1 MKKFFASYSVP
12 FLLGLL
18 IFASNFLNTSLFNF
32 GDRNFAVWFV
42 LSILCFA
49 CGWYINRSLG
59 WQYGGKVVFAV
70 IVAVTIISIAIIV
83 FFNEYF
89 GTFELL
95 VENLILF
102 ALRNITL
109 GAMGIF
115 GMAVQEIVSGEK
127 EALILRE
134 KVKVLEATAADSKK
148 EAELLMREARLNAD
162 KIVNEAEATAKNIT
176 LKKERIEQEL
186 KEFIQTERELLKK
199 YEALCK

>member
-1 MKKFFASYSVP
+1 MKKFIADYSVP
-12 FLLGLL
+12 LLLGLL
-18 IFASNFLNTSLFNF
+18 IFASNFLDTSLFNF

-59 WQYGGKVVFAV
+59 WQLGGKVIFAV
-70 IVAVTIISIAIIV
+70 IVAVTLISILMII

-89 GTFELL
+89 STFELL
-95 VENLILF
+95 TENLILYS
-102 ALRNITL
+102 LRDITL

-115 GMAVQEIVSGEK
+115 GMSIQEVLSGEK

-134 KVKVLEATAADSKK
+134 KVKVLEVTFSDSKK
-148 EAELLMREARLNAD
+148 EAELLLKDAALKAEKMTNY
-162 KIVNEAEATAKNIT
+162 AEAKAKNII

-186 KEFIQTERELLKK
+186 QEFIQTERELIRR
-199 YEALCK
+199 YEEL

>member
-1 MKKFFASYSVP
+1 MKKFFTKYSVP
-12 FLLGLL
+12 VLLGLL
-18 IFASNFLNTSLFNF
+18 IFASDFLNTSLFNF

-59 WQYGGKVVFAV
+59 WQLGGKVVFAV
-70 IVAVTIISIAIIV
+70 IVAVTLISIAIII

-89 GTFELL
+89 GTFDLL
-95 VENLILF
+95 SENLILF
-102 ALRNITL
+102 SLRIITL

-115 GMAVQEIVSGEK
+115 GMAIQEILSGEK

-148 EAELLMREARLNAD
+148 EAELLLREAQLKAE
-162 KIVNEAEATAKNIT
+162 KIVSDSEMKAKNII

-186 KEFIQTERELLKK
+186 KEFIQTERELLKR
-199 YEALCK
+199 YEELK

>member
-1 MKKFFASYSVP
+1 MKKIFASYSVP

-42 LSILCFA
+42 LSILSFA
-49 CGWYINRSLG
+49 CGWYINRSLK
-59 WQYGGKVVFAV
+59 WQLGGKVVFAV
-70 IVAVTIISIAIIV
+70 IVAVTIISIAIII

-95 VENLILF
+95 TENLILF
-102 ALRNITL
+102 SLRNITL

-115 GMAVQEIVSGEK
+115 GMAIQEILSGEK

-148 EAELLMREARLNAD
+148 EAELLLREASIKAE
-162 KIVNEAEATAKNIT
+162 KIINDSEATAKNII

-186 KEFIQTERELLKK
+186 KEFIQTERELLKR
-199 YEALCK
+199 YEDLK

>member
-1 MKKFFASYSVP
+1 MKKFFTKYSVP
-12 FLLGLL
+12 VLLGLL
-18 IFASNFLNTSLFNF
+18 IFASDFLNTSLFNF
-32 GDRNFAVWFV
+32 GERNFAVWFV

-59 WQYGGKVVFAV
+59 WQTGGKVVFAV
-70 IVAVTIISIAIIV
+70 IVAVTLISIAIII

-95 VENLILF
+95 SENLILF
-102 ALRNITL
+102 SLRNITL

-115 GMAVQEIVSGEK
+115 GMAIHEIVSGEK

-148 EAELLMREARLNAD
+148 EAELLIKEAQIKAE
-162 KIVNEAEATAKNIT
+162 KIVNDAEAAAKNII
-176 LKKERIEQEL
+176 LKKERIDQEL
-186 KEFIQTERELLKK
+186 KEFIHAERELIKRYEDLK
-199 YEALCK
+199 

>member
-1 MKKFFASYSVP
+1 MKKFLTKYSVP
-12 FLLGLL
+12 VLLGLL
-18 IFASNFLNTSLFNF
+18 IFASDFLNPSLFNF

-42 LSILCFA
+42 LSLLCFA

-59 WQYGGKVVFAV
+59 WQLGGKVVFAV
-70 IVAVTIISIAIIV
+70 IVAVTLISIAIIV

-89 GTFELL
+89 ATFELL
-95 VENLILF
+95 TENLILF
-102 ALRNITL
+102 SLRNITL

-115 GMAVQEIVSGEK
+115 GMSIQEVVSGEK

-148 EAELLMREARLNAD
+148 EAELLLREAQLKAE
-162 KIVNEAEATAKNIT
+162 KIISDSEATAKNIT

-186 KEFIQTERELLKK
+186 KEFIQTERELLKR
-199 YEALCK
+199 YEDLK

>member
-1 MKKFFASYSVP
+1 MKKFMTSYSIP
-12 FLLGLL
+12 LLLGLL
-18 IFASNFLNTSLFNF
+18 IFASDFLNTSLFNF

-49 CGWYINRSLG
+49 CGWYINRTLG
-59 WQYGGKVVFAV
+59 WQRGGRVVFAV
-70 IVAVTIISIAIIV
+70 IVAVTILSIAIIV

-102 ALRNITL
+102 SLRNITL

-115 GMAVQEIVSGEK
+115 GMAIQEVVSGEK
-127 EALILRE
+127 EALVLRE
-134 KVKVLEATAADSKK
+134 KVKVFESTAADSRK
-148 EAELLMREARLNAD
+148 EAELLIKEARLTAD
-162 KIVNEAEATAKNIT
+162 TIIHQAEANAKNIF

-186 KEFIQTERELLKK
+186 KEFIQIERELIKK
-199 YEALCK
+199 YEELK

>member
-1 MKKFFASYSVP
+1 MKKFFTKYSVP
-12 FLLGLL
+12 VLLGLL
-18 IFASNFLNTSLFNF
+18 IFASDFLNTSLFNF

-42 LSILCFA
+42 LSILSFA

-59 WQYGGKVVFAV
+59 WQLGGKVVFAV
-70 IVAVTIISIAIIV
+70 IVAVTLISVAIII

-95 VENLILF
+95 AENLILF
-102 ALRNITL
+102 SLRIITL

-115 GMAVQEIVSGEK
+115 GMAIQEILSGEK

-134 KVKVLEATAADSKK
+134 KVKALEATAADSKK
-148 EAELLMREARLNAD
+148 EAELLIREAQLKAE
-162 KIVNEAEATAKNIT
+162 KIINDSEATAKNII

-186 KEFIQTERELLKK
+186 KEFIQTERELLKR
-199 YEALCK
+199 YEELK

>member
-1 MKKFFASYSVP
+1 MKKFLTKYSVP
-12 FLLGLL
+12 VLLGLL
-18 IFASNFLNTSLFNF
+18 IFASDFLNTSLFNF

-42 LSILCFA
+42 LSLLCFA

-59 WQYGGKVVFAV
+59 WQLGGKVVFAV
-70 IVAVTIISIAIIV
+70 IVAVTLISIAIIV

-89 GTFELL
+89 ATFELL
-95 VENLILF
+95 TENLILF
-102 ALRNITL
+102 SLRNITL

-115 GMAVQEIVSGEK
+115 GMSIQEVVSGEK

-148 EAELLMREARLNAD
+148 EAELLLREAQLKAE
-162 KIVNEAEATAKNIT
+162 KIINDSEATAKNIS

-186 KEFIQTERELLKK
+186 KEFIQTERELLKR
-199 YEALCK
+199 YEDLK

>member
-1 MKKFFASYSVP
+1 MKKFITSYSVP
-12 FLLGLL
+12 LLLGLL
-18 IFASNFLNTSLFNF
+18 IFTSDFLNTSLFNF

-49 CGWYINRSLG
+49 CGWYINRTLG
-59 WQYGGKVVFAV
+59 WQRGGRIVFAV
-70 IVAVTIISIAIIV
+70 IVSITILSIAIIV

-95 VENLILF
+95 AENLILF
-102 ALRNITL
+102 SLRNITL

-134 KVKVLEATAADSKK
+134 KVKVFEATAPDSRK
-148 EAELLMREARLNAD
+148 EAELLIKEARLTADTIINA
-162 KIVNEAEATAKNIT
+162 AESNAKNT
-176 LKKERIEQEL
+176 FLKKERIEQEL
-186 KEFIQTERELLKK
+186 KEFIQIERELIKK
-199 YEALCK
+199 YEELK

>member
-1 MKKFFASYSVP
+1 MKKFIADYSVP
-12 FLLGLL
+12 LLLGLL
-18 IFASNFLNTSLFNF
+18 IFASNFLDTSLFNF

-59 WQYGGKVVFAV
+59 WQLGGKVIFAV
-70 IVAVTIISIAIIV
+70 IVAVTLISILMII

-89 GTFELL
+89 STFELL
-95 VENLILF
+95 TENLILYS
-102 ALRNITL
+102 LREITL

-115 GMAVQEIVSGEK
+115 GMSIQEVLSGEK

-134 KVKVLEATAADSKK
+134 KVKVLEITFSDSKK
-148 EAELLMREARLNAD
+148 EAELLLKDAALKAEKMTND
-162 KIVNEAEATAKNIT
+162 AEAKAKNII

-186 KEFIQTERELLKK
+186 KEFIQTERELIRR
-199 YEALCK
+199 YEEL

>member
-1 MKKFFASYSVP
+1 MKKFFTKYSVP
-12 FLLGLL
+12 VLLGLL
-18 IFASNFLNTSLFNF
+18 IFASDFLNTSLFNF

-59 WQYGGKVVFAV
+59 WQLGGKVVFAV
-70 IVAVTIISIAIIV
+70 IVAVTIISVAIII

-95 VENLILF
+95 TENLILF
-102 ALRNITL
+102 SLRNITL

-115 GMAVQEIVSGEK
+115 GMAIQEIVSGEK

-134 KVKVLEATAADSKK
+134 KVKVLEATAADSRK
-148 EAELLMREARLNAD
+148 EAELLLREAQLKAEIIIND
-162 KIVNEAEATAKNIT
+162 SEASAKNIT

-186 KEFIQTERELLKK
+186 KEFIQTERELLKR
-199 YEALCK
+199 YEELK

>member
-1 MKKFFASYSVP
+1 MKKFFTSYIVP
-12 FLLGLL
+12 VLLGLL
-18 IFASNFLNTSLFNF
+18 IFASDFLNTSLFNF

-59 WQYGGKVVFAV
+59 WQLGGKVVFAV
-70 IVAVTIISIAIIV
+70 IVAVTIISVAIII

-95 VENLILF
+95 TENLILF
-102 ALRNITL
+102 SLRNITL

-115 GMAVQEIVSGEK
+115 GMAIQEIVSGEK

-162 KIVNEAEATAKNIT
+162 KIVSEAEATAINIF

-186 KEFIQTERELLKK
+186 KEFIQTERELLKR
-199 YEALCK
+199 YEELK

>member
-1 MKKFFASYSVP
+1 MKKIFTEYSVP

-42 LSILCFA
+42 LSVLCFA
-49 CGWYINRSLG
+49 CGWYINKSLG
-59 WQYGGKVVFAV
+59 WQLGGKVVFAV
-70 IVAVTIISIAIIV
+70 IVAVTLISLVIII

-95 VENLILF
+95 TENLIIF
-102 ALRNITL
+102 SLRNIIL

-115 GMAVQEIVSGEK
+115 GMSIQEVLSRES

-134 KVKVLEATAADSKK
+134 KVKILEETAVDTKK
-148 EAELLMREARLNAD
+148 ETALALKEASLKAE
-162 KIVNEAEATAKNIT
+162 KIMNDAEANAKNT
-176 LKKERIEQEL
+176 FLKKERIEQEL
-186 KEFIQTERELLKK
+186 KEFIQTERELIKRYEELK
-199 YEALCK
+199 

>member
-1 MKKFFASYSVP
+1 MKKLFTSYSVP
-12 FLLGLL
+12 VLLGIL
-18 IFASNFLNTSLFNF
+18 IFASDFLNTSLFNFF

-59 WQYGGKVVFAV
+59 WQLGGRVVFAV
-70 IVAVTIISIAIIV
+70 IVSVTIISIAIIV

-89 GTFELL
+89 STFEVLT
-95 VENLILF
+95 ENLILF
-102 ALRNITL
+102 SLRNITL

-115 GMAVQEIVSGEK
+115 GMAIQEVVSGEK

-148 EAELLMREARLNAD
+148 EAELLL
-162 KIVNEAEATAKNIT
+162 KEATLKAEKIINDSEANAKNTI

-186 KEFIQTERELLKK
+186 KDFIQIERELIKRYEDLK
-199 YEALCK
+199 

>member
-1 MKKFFASYSVP
+1 MKKNFADYSVP

-42 LSILCFA
+42 LSVLCFA
-49 CGWYINRSLG
+49 CGWYINKSLG
-59 WQYGGKVVFAV
+59 WQLGGKVVFAV
-70 IVAVTIISIAIIV
+70 IVAVTLISIVIII

-95 VENLILF
+95 TENLILF
-102 ALRNITL
+102 SLRNIIL

-115 GMAVQEIVSGEK
+115 GMSIQEVLSRES

-134 KVKVLEATAADSKK
+134 KVKILEETAVDSKK
-148 EAELLMREARLNAD
+148 ESALSLKEASLKAE
-162 KIVNEAEATAKNIT
+162 KIINDAEANAKNT
-176 LKKERIEQEL
+176 FLKKERIEQEL
-186 KEFIQTERELLKK
+186 KEFIQTERELIKR
-199 YEALCK
+199 YEEIK

>member
-1 MKKFFASYSVP
+1 MIKFFTKYSVP
-12 FLLGLL
+12 VLLGLL
-18 IFASNFLNTSLFNF
+18 IFASDFLNTSLFNF

-59 WQYGGKVVFAV
+59 WQLGGKVVFAV
-70 IVAVTIISIAIIV
+70 IVAVTLISVAIII

-95 VENLILF
+95 TENLILF
-102 ALRNITL
+102 SLRNITL

-115 GMAVQEIVSGEK
+115 GMAIQEVVSGEK

-148 EAELLMREARLNAD
+148 EAELLLRETQLKAE
-162 KIVNEAEATAKNIT
+162 KIINDSEAAAKNIT

-186 KEFIQTERELLKK
+186 KEFIQTERELLKR
-199 YEALCK
+199 YEDLK

>member
-1 MKKFFASYSVP
+1 MKKFFSKYSVP
-12 FLLGLL
+12 VLLGLL
-18 IFASNFLNTSLFNF
+18 IFASDFLNTSLFNF

-42 LSILCFA
+42 LSMLSFV
-49 CGWYINRSLG
+49 CGWYINRSIG

-70 IVAVTIISIAIIV
+70 IVAVTLISIAIII

-95 VENLILF
+95 AENLILF
-102 ALRNITL
+102 SLRNITL

-115 GMAVQEIVSGEK
+115 GMAIQEILSGEK

-148 EAELLMREARLNAD
+148 EAELLLKEASLKAE
-162 KIVNEAEATAKNIT
+162 KIINDTEAKAKNIL

-186 KEFIQTERELLKK
+186 KEFIQTERELLKR
-199 YEALCK
+199 YEELK

>member
-1 MKKFFASYSVP
+1 MKKFFTKYSVP
-12 FLLGLL
+12 VLLGLL
-18 IFASNFLNTSLFNF
+18 IFASDFLNTSLFNF

-59 WQYGGKVVFAV
+59 WQLGGKVVFAV
-70 IVAVTIISIAIIV
+70 VVAVTLISIAIII

-95 VENLILF
+95 AENLILF
-102 ALRNITL
+102 SLRVISL

-115 GMAVQEIVSGEK
+115 GMAIQEIISGEK

-134 KVKVLEATAADSKK
+134 KVKIFEATAADSKK
-148 EAELLMREARLNAD
+148 EAELLLRDASLKAEKIINDTEA
-162 KIVNEAEATAKNIT
+162 KAKNIL

-186 KEFIQTERELLKK
+186 KEFIQTEREILKR
-199 YEALCK
+199 YEELK

>member
-1 MKKFFASYSVP
+1 MKNIFANYSVP

-42 LSILCFA
+42 LSVLCFA
-49 CGWYINRSLG
+49 CGWYVNKSLG
-59 WQYGGKVVFAV
+59 WQLGGRVVFAV
-70 IVAVTIISIAIIV
+70 IVAVTLISIVIII

-95 VENLILF
+95 TENLILF
-102 ALRNITL
+102 SLRNIIL

-115 GMAVQEIVSGEK
+115 GMSIQEVLSRES

-134 KVKVLEATAADSKK
+134 KVKILEETAVDSKK
-148 EAELLMREARLNAD
+148 ESALLMKEATLKAE
-162 KIVNEAEATAKNIT
+162 KIINDAEANSKNT
-176 LKKERIEQEL
+176 MLMKERIEQEI
-186 KEFIQTERELLKK
+186 KEFIQTERELLKR
-199 YEALCK
+199 YEELK

>member
-70 IVAVTIISIAIIV
+70 IVAVTLISIAIIV

-95 VENLILF
+95 AENLILF

-134 KVKVLEATAADSKK
+134 KVKVLEATASDSKK
-148 EAELLMREARLNAD
+148 EAELLMKEARLNAD
-162 KIVNEAEATAKNIT
+162 KIVSEAESTARNIF

-199 YEALCK
+199 YEELK

>member
-134 KVKVLEATAADSKK
+134 KVKVLEATASDSKK
-148 EAELLMREARLNAD
+148 EAELLMKEARLNAD
-162 KIVNEAEATAKNIT
+162 KIVSEAESTARNIF

-199 YEALCK
+199 YEELK

>member
-1 MKKFFASYSVP
+1 MKKFFTKYSVP
-12 FLLGLL
+12 VLLGLL
-18 IFASNFLNTSLFNF
+18 IFASDFLNTSLFNF

-59 WQYGGKVVFAV
+59 WQLGGKVIFAV
-70 IVAVTIISIAIIV
+70 IVAVTLISITIII

-89 GTFELL
+89 GTFDLL
-95 VENLILF
+95 SENLILF
-102 ALRNITL
+102 SLRIITL

-115 GMAVQEIVSGEK
+115 GMAIQEILSGEK

-148 EAELLMREARLNAD
+148 EAELILREAQLKAE
-162 KIVNEAEATAKNIT
+162 KIVNDSEMKAKNII

-186 KEFIQTERELLKK
+186 KEFIQTERELLKR
-199 YEALCK
+199 YEELK

>member
-1 MKKFFASYSVP
+1 MKKFFTNYSVP
-12 FLLGLL
+12 VLLGLL
-18 IFASNFLNTSLFNF
+18 IFASDFLNTSLFNF

-59 WQYGGKVVFAV
+59 WQLGGKVVFAV
-70 IVAVTIISIAIIV
+70 IVSITLISIAIII

-95 VENLILF
+95 TENLILF
-102 ALRNITL
+102 SLRNITL

-115 GMAVQEIVSGEK
+115 GMAIQEIVSGEK

-134 KVKVLEATAADSKK
+134 KVKVLEATAADSRK
-148 EAELLMREARLNAD
+148 EAELLLREAQLKAEIIIND
-162 KIVNEAEATAKNIT
+162 SEASAKNIT

-186 KEFIQTERELLKK
+186 KEFIQTERELLKR
-199 YEALCK
+199 YEELK

>member
-1 MKKFFASYSVP
+1 MKKFFTKYSVP
-12 FLLGLL
+12 VLLGLL
-18 IFASNFLNTSLFNF
+18 IFASDFLNTSLFNF

-59 WQYGGKVVFAV
+59 WQLGGKVVFAV
-70 IVAVTIISIAIIV
+70 VVAVTLISIAIII

-95 VENLILF
+95 AENLILF
-102 ALRNITL
+102 SLRVISL

-115 GMAVQEIVSGEK
+115 GMAIQEIISGEK

-134 KVKVLEATAADSKK
+134 KVKIFEATAADSKK
-148 EAELLMREARLNAD
+148 EAELLLREASLKAE
-162 KIVNEAEATAKNIT
+162 KIINDTEAKAKNIL

-186 KEFIQTERELLKK
+186 KEFIQTEREILKR
-199 YEALCK
+199 YEELK